1 MCSAKP
7 RAPKVVKSGPNQ
19 AQIDAQNEQMAML
32 RLQMQ
37 GAQERLQSRLDEQIA
52 AANAQREQ
60 ARASLAEQTAAMQA
74 EATGQTAPYAAS
86 TTTAEP
92 AAGTALV
99 TEPMKPRRR
108 RSAGLT
114 IAPAGTATVPGAGL
128 NIVA

>member
-7 RAPKVVKSGPNQ
+7 RAPKVVKSGPNK

-52 AANAQREQ
+52 AANAQREE

-74 EATGQTAPYAAS
+74 EATGTAPYTAS

-92 AAGTALV
+92 AAGTALI